1 MNRQSAHRSYSLA
14 EPSINRI
21 FCADPVLDS
30 TISGILGPLVCTYLP
45 APSTNE
51 LVANFE
57 SKTGLCRLFIDD
69 GNGPM
74 RPLETW
80 LTPSAITTV
89 SRMLAS
95 IDGQSLDP
103 AAPFL
108 NFTLDG
114 ARRGGGGG
122 CN

>member
-1 MNRQSAHRSYSLA
+1 MNRQPAHSSYSIA

-21 FCADPVLDS
+21 FCADPALDS
-30 TISGILGPLVCTYLP
+30 TIGGIFRPIVCTYLP

-51 LVANFE
+51 LAANFE
-57 SKTGLCRLFIDD
+57 SKTGLCQLFIDD
-69 GNGPM
+69 GRETM
-74 RPLETW
+74 RSLEAS
-80 LTPSAITTV
+80 LTPSAITTG

-108 NFTLDG
+108 SFTLDG